1 MSTSD
6 YLLNA
11 VLVLLVVRQIRGSK
25 LDLMN
30 LVLPLA
36 ITAVVAF
43 EYLRSIPTQG
53 NDLVLILGLTG
64 VGTALGAGAAL
75 STRLSLGKDGV
86 PFAKAGVVAATLWV
100 LGIGFRMAFSYASDH
115 GMGASIGRFSVE
127 HSITG
132 SQAWVAALVL
142 MALGEVVT
150 RMAVLRLR
158 GHRLTSGARRSTLT
172 AA

>member
-64 VGTALGAGAAL
+64 VGIALGAAAAATTHL
-75 STRLSLGKDGV
+75 NLGKDGV
-86 PFAKAGVVAATLWV
+86 PFAK
-100 LGIGFRMAFSYASDH
+100 AFSYASDH
-115 GMGASIGRFSVE
+115 GMGASIGRFSVQ